1 MQALNIRL
9 YDKKA
14 LFSQTLGHKRKL
26 NFFCLSYRGNH
37 SNTPPP
43 LYPFVEMEKTVIQV
57 KKTVAFLQPKRAE
70 LCSDSSLYYLQWMLR
85 KVSTHRRE
93 GRPSS
98 SEPLS

>member
-26 NFFCLSYRGNH
+26 NFCCLSYRGNH

-43 LYPFVEMEKTVIQV
+43 VPLCRDGNKGYSG

-85 KVSTHRRE
+85 KVSTYRRE

-98 SEPLS
+98 SEPVS

>member
-26 NFFCLSYRGNH
+26 NFCCLSYRGNH

-43 LYPFVEMEKTVIQV
+43 VPLCRDGKEGYSG
-57 KKTVAFLQPKRAE
+57 KKQLHSCSLREQSSAQTA
-70 LCSDSSLYYLQWMLR
+70 LCTICS
-85 KVSTHRRE
+85 
-93 GRPSS
+93 GC
-98 SEPLS
+98 